1 MTTLTT
7 DTLTGTYVPDAS
19 HSRVGFVARHA
30 MVTKVRG
37 HFTEYTGSGHFDAD
51 NPENSSLELTIQAN
65 SIDTGNADRDGHLKS
80 NDFFDMENHKTIEFR
95 STQVSKVDDDVYRV
109 TGDLTVRGTTK
120 PVSIDFEYTG
130 AAVDPFGNTRI
141 GLEGRTTVNR
151 KDFGL
156 NWNAALDTGGVLV
169 SEKVTLEFDVS
180 AIKSE
185 DA

>member
-1 MTTLTT
+1 MATLERQS
-7 DTLTGTYVPDAS
+7 LDA
-19 HSRVGFVARHA
+19 RLLNVEQEA
-30 MVTKVRG
+30 
-37 HFTEYTGSGHFDAD
+37 
-51 NPENSSLELTIQAN
+51 
-65 SIDTGNADRDGHLKS
+65 
-80 NDFFDMENHKTIEFR
+80 MENMILVRRVISLLDEKYGSTERALDAVDGGRGPIEGHPEASF
-95 STQVSKVDDDVYRV
+95 SELYADAEKLAMEIDAAFDKVDDDVYRV

-180 AIKSE
+180 AVKSE
-185 DA
+185 AA